1 MAYTAL
7 WLLSARLERGGPKD
21 GLERCL
27 QGAHGSGLESLPEGG
42 PENVQQSGLG
52 GLGGKLVVAAGFSD
66 AEAEIALGA
75 TLAGAAFLGIE
86 PQPETIK
93 RAMRSGCCD
102 FMVNNLD
109 EALRILKNELRKR
122 QPVSIGL
129 LANPAEVFAEMAERG
144 VLPDVLADESA
155 SGPHALG
162 QYQTLVQEWS
172 RAAGM
177 APVAWSGAGQ
187 DAQFLKRLDAAALAE
202 LPPEDAMRRRWLQLS
217 PKYFRRDLPQ
227 TRVMWLTD
235 PERARLTVKS
245 P

>member
-21 GLERCL
+21 GLER
-27 QGAHGSGLESLPEGG
+27 GLENRLEGG
-42 PENVQQSGLG
+42 LENAQQSGLG